1 MKSALFYSISQDSD
15 SARTLLLDLCTVLRL
30 TGDQREA
37 CLSAICDVAESAM
50 TRAQE
55 REVSE
60 QLALDQDI
68 PRVDAAAVL
77 RALEFLARQLA
88 NEEFAADSIEDLSA
102 DLQES
107 AMAHEIDISD
117 ADILVFAELLTTL
130 RESIVPEYKKI
141 RTRKV
146 HAIGVLPSLKSFG
159 TTVELRA
166 ITEDKFRVGMSADE
180 YEPEITGLVAVVSV
194 RLTTDSGLADEFCF
208 QASAEEFDV
217 LIEALKAT
225 QKDLK
230 KIELRANSSWPIEPP
245 EKDVS

>member
-1 MKSALFYSISQDSD
+1 MKSALFYSISRDSD

-37 CLSAICDVAESAM
+37 CLSAICDLAERAM
-50 TRAQE
+50 TRAQRRKTSE
-55 REVSE
+55 R
-60 QLALDQDI
+60 LALDQDI
-68 PRVDAAAVL
+68 HRVDAAAAIA
-77 RALEFLARQLA
+77 ALEFLARQLSG
-88 NEEFAADSIEDLSA
+88 EEFAADSTEDLSA

-107 AMAHEIDISD
+107 AIAHEIDISD

-130 RESIVPEYKKI
+130 RERVVPDYKKI
-141 RTRKV
+141 RSRKA
-146 HAIGVLPSLKSFG
+146 HTTGVLPSLTSFG

-166 ITEDKFRVGMSADE
+166 IIEDTFRVGMSADE
-180 YEPEITGLVAVVSV
+180 YEPEITGLVPVVSV
-194 RLTTDSGLADEFCF
+194 RLTTDTGLADEFCF

-217 LIEALKAT
+217 LIEALKAA

-230 KIELRANSSWPIEPP
+230 KIELRANSSSPIKPP